1 FGVSKQVGGAS
12 TDTGQLVGTLDYLA
26 PEQIRGES
34 VDARTDGYA
43 LACVLYECLA
53 GAPPFH
59 RETEG
64 ETLWAHMQEQVVP
77 LRDHPAL
84 TPVLQKGLAKE
95 RTERYAS
102 CAELIEEARRALGLA
117 PSARRSRVPA
127 VLVRRRRAIL
137 AAGLLVLAATAVAGI
152 AALTRGGP

>member
-26 PEQIRGES
+26 PEQIRGEP

-43 LACVLYECLA
+43 LPFVLYEPLA
-53 GAPPFH
+53 DTPPFH

-64 ETLWAHMQEQVVP
+64 ETLWAHMQEAVAP

-84 TPVLQKGLAKE
+84 NPVLLRGLAKE
-95 RTERYAS
+95 RTERYES
-102 CAELIEEARRALGLA
+102 CAELIEQAHRAVGLA
-117 PSARRSRVPA
+117 A
-127 VLVRRRRAIL
+127 LRAP
-137 AAGLLVLAATAVAGI
+137 
-152 AALTRGGP
+152 R